1 MKRVARALC
10 LAVASLGPLPAGA
23 DAPPASDFLTPSQIM
38 ARYDAALAAAKK
50 PSAMSFDYS
59 VEQLGL
65 RNLVQTHHV
74 YRSALA
80 ERDETRIVDGSPLP
94 RPSVRI
100 IVNRVY
106 RYDLHAIAPTTAVY
120 AFKYAGAR
128 LDGDDVTYLF
138 RTVPAA
144 SRSFAVDQM
153 EIDGRSFLPKLVH
166 FKISNGSARGSG
178 QIAYARVEKYWVVM
192 DAQVSVHLPQGSLA
206 HEHIKWS
213 NYQFFSSLPPSTF
226 RLPRVI
232 LAPEPDA
239 AAAAATATPAPVPG
253 AP

>member
-1 MKRVARALC
+1 VRHLARALC
-10 LAVASLGPLPAGA
+10 LAAAGAAPRPAGA
-23 DAPPASDFLTPSQIM
+23 DAPQASDFLTPAQIM
-38 ARYDAALAAAKK
+38 ARYSAALAAAKK
-50 PSAMSFDYS
+50 PKAMSFDYS

-74 YRSALA
+74 YRSALD
-80 ERDETRIVDGSPLP
+80 ERDETRIVDGSLLP
-94 RPSVRI
+94 RPAVRI

-120 AFKYAGAR
+120 NFAYAGAR

-138 RTVPAA
+138 RTKPAA
-144 SRSFAVDQM
+144 ARSFAVDKI
-153 EIDGRSFLPKLVH
+153 EVDGRSFLPKLVH
-166 FKISNGSARGSG
+166 FKISNGSVHGSG
-178 QIAYARVEKYWVVM
+178 QIAYARVETYWVVM
-192 DAQVSVHLPQGSLA
+192 DARVTVHLQQGALA

-213 NYQFFSSLPPSTF
+213 NYQFPSSLPPSTF

-239 AAAAATATPAPVPG
+239 TATATAPALPG